1 MIPTALLAP
10 VVCGLISLAKC
21 GPVLFPSMQELE
33 DEIGPQVLKHMGS
46 YHQAS
51 EALEELSDFL
61 KVSSERV
68 VHNGPK
74 TRSVQAGGK
83 LGMAKDAML
92 KVSVYLYKCLKLCF
106 GDGGPKAKSGGGGDG
121 NVEGEDAGGGLGKG
135 TMAKD
140 MGGGKAKKGGDRMA
154 KEV

>member
-1 MIPTALLAP
+1 MIFTSLLAP
-10 VVCGLISLAKC
+10 TLCGLIDLAKC
-21 GPVLFPSMQELE
+21 GPVFFPSMQELE
-33 DEIGPQVLKHMGS
+33 DEIGPQVLKHLGS

-68 VHNGPK
+68 EHHKSPK
-74 TRSVQAGGK
+74 RRSVQAGHK

-92 KVSVYLYKCLKLCF
+92 KVSVYLYKCLKMCF
-106 GDGGPKAKSGGGGDG
+106 GDGGPKAKSGGGDG

>member
-1 MIPTALLAP
+1 MVPTALLAP
-10 VVCGLISLAKC
+10 MLCGLISLAKC
-21 GPVLFPSMQELE
+21 GPVFFPSMQEFE

-68 VHNGPK
+68 EHHKSSKRRNMQPGH
-74 TRSVQAGGK
+74 K

-92 KVSVYLYKCLKLCF
+92 KVSVYLYKCLKMCF
-106 GDGGPKAKSGGGGDG
+106 GDGGAKAKSGGGDG

-135 TMAKD
+135 TIAKD